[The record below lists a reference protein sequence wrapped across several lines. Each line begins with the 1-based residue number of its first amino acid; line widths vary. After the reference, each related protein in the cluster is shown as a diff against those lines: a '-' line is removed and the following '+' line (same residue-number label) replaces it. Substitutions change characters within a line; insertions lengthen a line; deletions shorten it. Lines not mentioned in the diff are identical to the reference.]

1 MTKTYSVGWY
11 KYTPEQ
17 LEQLYPNHPEYRKEA
32 QSIQRFGHTEAC
44 WKETPEEAQTFLD
57 QILRVNN
64 ENNLK
69 ALTQLWEGASGLFII
84 ERSRID
90 GARILIS
97 RFMPKTLNLA
107 INAKGES
114 TEDLLLALEE
124 VIRLVEEGFTS
135 GHNSNTCSS
144 FNFDINEDVA

>member
-32 QSIQRFGHTEAC
+32 QSIQPFGHTEAC

-57 QILRVNN
+57 QILRVND

-69 ALTQLWEGASGLFII
+69 ALTQLGASGLFVI

-90 GARILIS
+90 GACISIS
-97 RFMPKTLNLA
+97 RFMPKAFNLV

-124 VIRLVEEGFTS
+124 VIRLVEEGCVS
-135 GHNSNTCSS
+135 GHNSNTYTCSS
-144 FNFDINEDVA
+144 FNFDIDEDAR

>member
-1 MTKTYSVGWY
+1 MIKTYSVGWY
-11 KYTPEQ
+11 KYTPKQ

-32 QSIQRFGHTEAC
+32 QSIQPFGHTEAC
-44 WKETPEEAQTFLD
+44 WKETPEEAQAFLD

-69 ALTQLWEGASGLFII
+69 ALTQLGASGLFVI

-90 GARILIS
+90 GACISIS
-97 RFMPKTLNLA
+97 RFMPKALNLV

-124 VIRLVEEGFTS
+124 VIRLVGEGYAS
-135 GHNSNTCSS
+135 GQGSNTCSS